1 MINCK
6 KKADTKLT
14 VVMWSRRPQRRP
26 QRHLAAVSAVGD
38 LLASYLSTWLGT
50 SAAQTLEEGRF
61 GE

>member
-6 KKADTKLT
+6 MKADTKLT
-14 VVMWSRRPQRRP
+14 VGNLIRRP
-26 QRHLAAVSAVGD
+26 QRHLATVSTGGD

-50 SAAQTLEEGRF
+50 SAAQTLAEGRF